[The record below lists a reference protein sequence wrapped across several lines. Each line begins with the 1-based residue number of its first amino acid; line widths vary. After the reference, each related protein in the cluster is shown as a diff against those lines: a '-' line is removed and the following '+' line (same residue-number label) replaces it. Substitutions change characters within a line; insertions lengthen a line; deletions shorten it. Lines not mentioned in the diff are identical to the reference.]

1 MNQTQYYAV
10 LGTHEVLYTDHG
22 TAAVGGELC
31 VILVSVD
38 SCPGAVPQH
47 RLLTAIV
54 DREVVNWLSANIHS
68 DMRSEIEIDM
78 KNMIKRYTV
87 KAQLAGCGS
96 HTTNSVTCSIATFL
110 PA

>member
-10 LGTHEVLYTDHG
+10 LGTQEVLYTDHG
-22 TAAVGGELC
+22 TAAVGCELC

-38 SCPGAVPQH
+38 RRPGAVPQH

-68 DMRSEIEIDM
+68 DMRSEIENDM
-78 KNMIKRYTV
+78 KNMKRYTV
-87 KAQLAGCGS
+87 KAQLAGA